1 VYLQRWHWHRR
12 LLCRILP
19 QRLTDAVPGGIED
32 RVAHATGSDTDH
44 IQTAISGPIVAPI
57 AGTAVHPATGVD
69 RGVTVGTRLITVA
82 CPMAPG
88 NEVSRRPRR
97 YVTNKSSGSHPMRYG
112 RFADGK
118 DRAQAKSSG
127 MADDVKNAP
136 CILCAR
142 VNAHKVLARQ
152 DRSSEEGPDVYYFL
166 ACAGCGAA
174 SVANIWNVGGGDDEA
189 RYYPSPISR
198 KPPEWLWRLR
208 FLFGDSE
215 KPLGELLHE
224 IYEAVQ
230 GKQHRLALMGIRA
243 FFEQLMIAKVGDQG
257 TFNANLNKFLEEG
270 FIAKLQRAA
279 IEHILESGHARNT
292 QRV

>member
-1 VYLQRWHWHRR
+1 
-12 LLCRILP
+12 
-19 QRLTDAVPGGIED
+19 
-32 RVAHATGSDTDH
+32 
-44 IQTAISGPIVAPI
+44 
-57 AGTAVHPATGVD
+57 
-69 RGVTVGTRLITVA
+69 
-82 CPMAPG
+82 
-88 NEVSRRPRR
+88 
-97 YVTNKSSGSHPMRYG
+97 
-112 RFADGK
+112 
-118 DRAQAKSSG
+118 
-127 MADDVKNAP
+127 MADDIKNAP

-152 DRSSEEGPDVYYFL
+152 DRSSEEGSDVYYFL
-166 ACAGCGAA
+166 ACAGCGAV
-174 SVANIWNVGGGDDEA
+174 SMANLWDVGAGPEA

-257 TFNANLNKFLEEG
+257 TFNANLKKFLEEG
-270 FIAKLQRAA
+270 FIAKIQLTA
-279 IEHILESGHARNT
+279 IEHILESGHAAIHRAYAPVEHDLNT
-292 QRV
+292 ALNIVEAITETIYFHEEEAKKVAARVPQRPKGP